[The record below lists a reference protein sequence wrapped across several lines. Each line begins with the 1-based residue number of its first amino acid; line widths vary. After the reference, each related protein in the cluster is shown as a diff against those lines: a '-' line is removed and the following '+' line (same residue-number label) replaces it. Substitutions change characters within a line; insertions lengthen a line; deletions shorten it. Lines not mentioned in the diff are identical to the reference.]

1 MPHFSFGVLGRMIPK
16 WGQPVARRA
25 LGAIR
30 AMLDRFGIAA
40 AQERGYRRR
49 LVTHAFS
56 GSIPR
61 IRTSIAREREPTDVD
76 IGIATRVLDA
86 WHRVIKAYPAASN
99 QLVDDVWTGLA
110 RHYHGEL
117 LALLEKRN
125 PRAVAEYLCNMSRHD
140 ATVGIT
146 QGSIEFRKAS
156 ASGHYRQWGGLLVLD
171 RLVALA
177 EIVGVL
183 RVENPEQG
191 RWAQNLHVDIDELI
205 GKLEATLGIEI
216 VVPDIE
222 GGLFGLDSKSGR
234 IHFRDVTALYA
245 AWRIRALTDRREA
258 VSICEIGGGIGRVAY
273 YCAKFGIDNYVIYD
287 LPLVNVLQGYFLVRA
302 MPGARIVLYGEQ
314 RPADGRAIRVL
325 PGWALSDAP
334 PKAFDL
340 VLNQDSFPEID
351 SSAVQAY
358 LREIRRTTR
367 AHLLSINHEAETP
380 IGESGKHLV
389 VSNVIEEVGGFDRIY
404 RFPCWVRAG
413 YMEELYKV
421 S

>member
-16 WGQPVARRA
+16 WGQPVARRT

-49 LVTHAFS
+49 LVTHAVS

-86 WHRVIKAYPAASN
+86 WHRVIKAHPAASN

-156 ASGHYRQWGGLLVLD
+156 ASGHYRQWGGLLVL
-171 RLVALA
+171 
-177 EIVGVL
+177 
-183 RVENPEQG
+183 
-191 RWAQNLHVDIDELI
+191 
-205 GKLEATLGIEI
+205 
-216 VVPDIE
+216 
-222 GGLFGLDSKSGR
+222 
-234 IHFRDVTALYA
+234 
-245 AWRIRALTDRREA
+245 IRT
-258 VSICEIGGGIGRVAY
+258 
-273 YCAKFGIDNYVIYD
+273 
-287 LPLVNVLQGYFLVRA
+287 
-302 MPGARIVLYGEQ
+302 
-314 RPADGRAIRVL
+314 
-325 PGWALSDAP
+325 
-334 PKAFDL
+334 
-340 VLNQDSFPEID
+340 
-351 SSAVQAY
+351 
-358 LREIRRTTR
+358 
-367 AHLLSINHEAETP
+367 H
-380 IGESGKHLV
+380 
-389 VSNVIEEVGGFDRIY
+389 
-404 RFPCWVRAG
+404 
-413 YMEELYKV
+413 
-421 S
+421 